1 MTELAVVTGVGGLVA
16 VGFVAW
22 QIGLRRRLESSLRR
36 IPVREHGVIGPSSP
50 RVAGHALPG
59 ACTSV
64 SVRQTSSATNN
75 SVFLSWDSG
84 VLSWRLDTPFSLQ
97 RMGMKW
103 RVGLVAVVAA
113 AVLGGLVPHAVASG
127 SESVGVTM
135 VQAVESPLA
144 SPAACADATCG
155 KGTPTPAAPTPGIV
169 LAAVLA
175 GLVVARRG
183 AALIRRRPAWI
194 GALPSGR
201 PDPLFHPP
209 QFS

>member
-1 MTELAVVTGVGGLVA
+1 ML
-16 VGFVAW
+16 
-22 QIGLRRRLESSLRR
+22 IG
-36 IPVREHGVIGPSSP
+36 
-50 RVAGHALPG
+50 
-59 ACTSV
+59 
-64 SVRQTSSATNN
+64 ATRN
-75 SVFLSWDSG
+75 SVFLSGDPG
-84 VLSWRLDTPFSLQ
+84 VLSWRLGGLSSLQ

-127 SESVGVTM
+127 SESIGVTM

-144 SPAACADATCG
+144 SPDDLYRRHLRQGHADSGRAHARNC
-155 KGTPTPAAPTPGIV
+155 PGRR
-169 LAAVLA
+169 AG
-175 GLVVARRG
+175 GLVVAATA

>member
-1 MTELAVVTGVGGLVA
+1 MGL
-16 VGFVAW
+16 
-22 QIGLRRRLESSLRR
+22 
-36 IPVREHGVIGPSSP
+36 
-50 RVAGHALPG
+50 
-59 ACTSV
+59 
-64 SVRQTSSATNN
+64 
-75 SVFLSWDSG
+75 
-84 VLSWRLDTPFSLQ
+84 
-97 RMGMKW
+97 KW
-103 RVGLVAVVAA
+103 RIGLVAVVAA

-135 VQAVESPLA
+135 VQAVESPLV
-144 SPAACADATCG
+144 SPTTCTDATCG

-175 GLVVARRG
+175 GLVIAATA